1 MHSYVLFMHDVKKI
15 KGPEDKKVTL
25 TLIVNKALR
34 HRKWTP
40 TYANTSGE
48 QNLKEWSHL
57 TLQNIEYFFAYA
69 FVFSQCRLELRVTP
83 MAYLPPTL
91 YGEERAVRNILECFL
106 VRRIKHVHVGF
117 AKWNEGGDTAKDRSM
132 FATWGYTQIYR
143 LICGPLHHSYYQQIT
158 KPLDDLTQ
166 IYTSTHQASLIRATL
181 YMGIMRN
188 AHITFGVGWLGSRES
203 SCAYLYKARCPWWSL
218 ISLDTCCPY

>member
-1 MHSYVLFMHDVKKI
+1 MTIYNTCSLRNSSERGLPRIWSGFLRHFVEIFTCEGPWYSGFLWFVSKTPFRHPPDVFII
-15 KGPEDKKVTL
+15 KGV
-25 TLIVNKALR
+25 I
-34 HRKWTP
+34 TP
-40 TYANTSGE
+40 NVA
-48 QNLKEWSHL
+48 KHW
-57 TLQNIEYFFAYA
+57 IFFTYA
-69 FVFSQCRLELRVTP
+69 FVLSQCRLELRVTP

-132 FATWGYTQIYR
+132 FATRGYTQIYR

-203 SCAYLYKARCPWWSL
+203 SCAYLYKARCP
-218 ISLDTCCPY
+218 